1 MQEITVDKIDVEEIY
16 TLWSGLCTKL
26 RIKDLLRY
34 DSYNN
39 IELKFRNSLET
50 DNIPEVKIYFSSEE
64 NSCED

>member
-1 MQEITVDKIDVEEIY
+1 MLKKSTPFGVDCAV
-16 TLWSGLCTKL
+16 CTKL